1 MKNRDCLEVYLEKYA
16 GSLGH
21 HVIIMSSSTGDEL
34 ELEST
39 PICSYATFFI
49 HKGTTCSQAFAKL
62 FEG

>member
-1 MKNRDCLEVYLEKYA
+1 
-16 GSLGH
+16 
-21 HVIIMSSSTGDEL
+21 MSSSTGDEL